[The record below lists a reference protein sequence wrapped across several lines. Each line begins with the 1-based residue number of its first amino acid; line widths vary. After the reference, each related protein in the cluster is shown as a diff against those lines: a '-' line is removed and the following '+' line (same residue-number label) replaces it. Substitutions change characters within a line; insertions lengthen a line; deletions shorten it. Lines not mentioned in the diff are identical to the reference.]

1 MGLHNLL
8 QKLVKNSVAQ
18 NAVLCVI
25 ESGNNLCGNLFI
37 FLWKDHIICVEV
49 MYVLVPLMGL
59 TTKPGWK
66 GKDLSDDMF
75 WMI

>member
-8 QKLVKNSVAQ
+8 QKLVKSSVAQ
-18 NAVLCVI
+18 NAVFCVI
-25 ESGNNLCGNLFI
+25 ESGNNLCGIFI
-37 FLWKDHIICVEV
+37 FFLWRDNRICVQI

-59 TTKPGWK
+59 TTKHGWK

-75 WMI
+75 WMV